1 MKKSM
6 SRLSVLAAAFAA
18 AYCFS
23 GVLPAAGQTSA
34 PTIQVAAKKKTSARE
49 SAPRAHSGPHVYL
62 LRGLMNIFSLGMDD
76 LAEKLT
82 RRGVYA
88 TVHNHA
94 EWQSLSDQIAAQ
106 YKGGNHSAI
115 VLVGHSLGA
124 DAVMMMGAYLGERG
138 VPVSLIVPF
147 DGTASY
153 PATRNV
159 RAVMNLTQRDY
170 ARMTRGPGFGG
181 SLQNIDLSKDESI
194 GHISIDKSARL
205 HSMVVSRILGV
216 VGRGGGSARKSPA
229 PKPAE
234 DSSAAASSEAKQ
246 SEPKPAA
253 LSTASPADK
262 KSETKSAVSAAVS
275 SDAKKSEPK
284 PAALKTASPADKK
297 PDEKPAVS
305 AASSAKSTA
314 TKTPAN

>member
-1 MKKSM
+1 MKQL
-6 SRLSVLAAAFAA
+6 SRLSVMAATLAAAC
-18 AYCFS
+18 YLG
-23 GVLPAAGQTSA
+23 GVLPAASQTSA
-34 PTIQVAAKKKTSARE
+34 STGQVAAVKNTASAAAAKKKP
-49 SAPRAHSGPHVYL
+49 APKEAAPKVRSGTHVYL
-62 LRGLMNIFSLGMDD
+62 LRGLLNVFSLGMDD

-106 YKGGNHSAI
+106 YKAGNRSAV

-124 DAVMMMGAYLGERG
+124 DAVMLMGAYLGERG

-147 DGTASY
+147 DGTASF

-181 SLQNIDLSKDESI
+181 NLQNIDVSSDQSI

-205 HSMVVSRILGV
+205 HAMVVNRILGI
-216 VGRGGGSARKSPA
+216 GGHGGSASAPAA
-229 PKPAE
+229 PKPA
-234 DSSAAASSEAKQ
+234 Q
-246 SEPKPAA
+246 ST
-253 LSTASPADK
+253 STPASP
-262 KSETKSAVSAAVS
+262 
-275 SDAKKSEPK
+275 DAKKSETP
-284 PAALKTASPADKK
+284 SP
-297 PDEKPAVS
+297 VS
-305 AASSAKSTA
+305 AASSSKSTGAAAPVSAASSSKA
-314 TKTPAN
+314 TSTAAPAN